1 MPIITSLLKAK
12 FEIPD
17 DQISRL
23 DELDRRMSEEF
34 KGTLAREVKVSV

>member
-17 DQISRL
+17 DQMSKL

-34 KGTLAREVKVSV
+34 KGTIAREVEVAV

>member
-1 MPIITSLLKAK
+1 MSIITSLLKAK

-17 DQISRL
+17 DQMPKL

-34 KGTLAREVKVSV
+34 KGTLAREVEVTV